1 MKNLMLGAMLVVV
14 SACGVGSDKADAFRK
29 GIPQAGDVALK
40 LPGKAGQPL
49 TSAGTRRDGLE
60 GQTSDFYK
68 LTREVT
74 VFVNTGTAATLTL
87 VEKIVQYPATTT
99 TADSATW
106 GPHTEPLSPNT
117 WKLTVLRTA
126 PDTYSYTLEG
136 KGKSEADSAYRV
148 VLSGNH
154 VNLGTNLGT
163 GSFLIDWDK
172 DRQLPENANNF
183 GTVTVTYARTSATA
197 TAQIDADFVQVRHG
211 TTEPLVDAQYRYW
224 ATPGQGGA
232 FEFQAAKDYVTSGPA
247 LETGKIKSRWL
258 ETGAGRADIKLTGG
272 DLSAP
277 VTINECWDSN
287 FLSRFQE
294 TSYSTALNYGAASV
308 CAFATPEYAS
318 L

>member
-14 SACGVGSDKADAFRK
+14 VSACGVDQGADFRK

-40 LPGKAGQPL
+40 LPGKASQPL
-49 TSAGTRRDGLE
+49 TSTGTRRDGLE
-60 GQTSDFYK
+60 GQTSDFYRF
-68 LTREVT
+68 TREVT

-136 KGKSEADSAYRV
+136 KGKTEADSAYRV

-154 VNLGTNLGT
+154 VNLGSNLGT

-197 TAQIDADFVQVRHG
+197 TAQIDADFLQVRHG

-232 FEFQAAKDYVTSGPA
+232 FEFQLAKDFVTTTAA
-247 LETGKIKSRWL
+247 LENGKIKSRWL
-258 ETGAGRADIKLTGG
+258 ESGAGRADTQVSGG
-272 DLSAP
+272 DLASP
-277 VTINECWDSN
+277 VTINECWDAG
-287 FLSRFQE
+287 FLSRFQD
-294 TSYSTALNYGAASV
+294 TSYSPSLDYGTVSL

>member
-1 MKNLMLGAMLVVV
+1 MKKLMLGAMLVVV
-14 SACGVGSDKADAFRK
+14 SACGVDKADDFRK

-40 LPGKAGQPL
+40 LPAKASQPL
-49 TSAGTRRDGLE
+49 TSTGTRRDGLE

-68 LTREVT
+68 LTRQVT

-87 VEKIVQYPATTT
+87 VEKIVQHPATTT
-99 TADSATW
+99 SADTATW

-117 WKLTVLRTA
+117 WKLTVVRTA
-126 PDTYSYTLEG
+126 PDTYTYSLEG
-136 KGKSEADSAYRV
+136 KGKNEADAAYRV

-154 VNLGTNLGT
+154 VNLGSNLGT

-197 TAQIDADFVQVRHG
+197 TTQIDADFVQVRHG
-211 TTEPLVDAQYRYW
+211 TTDPLLDAQYRYW

-232 FEFQAAKDYVTSGPA
+232 FEFQLAKDFVATTAA
-247 LETGKIKSRWL
+247 LESGKIKSRWL
-258 ETGAGRADIKLTGG
+258 ETGAGRADTRLSGG
-272 DLSAP
+272 DLAAP
-277 VTINECWDSN
+277 VTINECWDSD
-287 FLSRFQE
+287 FLSRFQNA
-294 TSYSTALNYGAASV
+294 SYSPSLNYGAETV
-308 CAFATPEYAS
+308 CAFATAEYAS

>member
-1 MKNLMLGAMLVVV
+1 MKKLMLGAMLVVV
-14 SACGVGSDKADAFRK
+14 SACGVDQGADFRK
-29 GIPQAGDVALK
+29 GIPKSGDVALK
-40 LPGKAGQPL
+40 LPGQANQPL
-49 TSAGTRRDGLE
+49 MSTGTRRDGLE
-60 GQTSDFYK
+60 GAQSEFYK

-74 VFVNTGTAATLTL
+74 VFVNSGTAATLLL
-87 VEKIVQYPATTT
+87 VEKIVRYPATST

-117 WKLTVLRTA
+117 WKLTVVRTA
-126 PDTYSYTLEG
+126 PETYSYTLEG
-136 KGKSEADSAYRV
+136 KGKTEADSAYRV

-154 VNLGTNLGT
+154 VNLGQNLGT

-197 TAQIDADFVQVRHG
+197 TTQIDADFVQVRHG
-211 TTEPLVDAQYRYW
+211 TTEPRVDAQYRYA

-232 FEFQAAKDYVTSGPA
+232 FEFQLAKDFVDTTPA
-247 LETGKIKSRWL
+247 LENGKIKSRWL
-258 ETGAGRADIKLTGG
+258 ESGAGRADTQVSGG
-272 DLSAP
+272 DLASP
-277 VTINECWDSN
+277 VTINECWDSG
-287 FLSRFQE
+287 FLSRFQQ
-294 TSYSTALNYGAASV
+294 TSYSPAQNYGAASI